1 MKACEKYKLPSD
13 LGTARV
19 NQLSP
24 LTYDSESEG
33 KLTLEKL
40 AANAPLSNGKYYGF
54 VMVNDTVMFAKG
66 LYIVNYSKSFLTI
79 LIFTVL
85 SISSKSGGKNGKHGW
100 VPSVTVIAAASN
112 VGVQLFQQVYRNQFR
127 IFHESP
133 GSPRI
138 KRYALIPSSYFL
150 CTLSNLPKLA
160 LGGTLQLS
168 DPDYIFFGRLTSL
181 RQNIISAIKVMKGR
195 VSKKDDEDQN
205 DD

>member
-1 MKACEKYKLPSD
+1 MELCADPDKKKFSACPYFGSFSSD
-13 LGTARV
+13 QMWQISV
-19 NQLSP
+19 Q
-24 LTYDSESEG
+24 
-33 KLTLEKL
+33 
-40 AANAPLSNGKYYGF
+40 
-54 VMVNDTVMFAKG
+54 
-66 LYIVNYSKSFLTI
+66 YSKRRRKIAAISDGSKKKFLTI

-112 VGVQLFQQVYRNQFR
+112 VGVQPFQQVYRNQFR

-133 GSPRI
+133 GSPWI
-138 KRYALIPSSYFL
+138 KRYALIQSSYFL

-168 DPDYIFFGRLTSL
+168 DPDYIFWEIS
-181 RQNIISAIKVMKGR
+181 ISAIKVMKGR
-195 VSKKDDEDQN
+195 VSKKDNEDQN